1 MACNLLT
8 YTFEGVSV
16 AVSNQ
21 RGKVLVKR
29 TFLVSAFILAIFLAF
44 APDRARADEITVA
57 GSTASTPPVGITFA
71 PNSFSGATSGGF
83 AAFSNLG
90 WYTLSTGPGSYN
102 GNVLNLVVTFT
113 LPSGISGGAA
123 STFVAN
129 LFGNVNTT
137 AQGGVTIAFTNPS
150 QNFTFSNASG
160 NGSFSFTVNS
170 VSVNPGGTT
179 ALSGYVSG
187 GYVGVTPVPEPSG
200 GLLLGAGLLLIPFIR
215 LRKLS

>member
-1 MACNLLT
+1 M
-8 YTFEGVSV
+8 
-16 AVSNQ
+16 SNQ

-29 TFLVSAFILAIFLAF
+29 TFLLSAFILAVTLAF
-44 APDRARADEITVA
+44 TPDRARADEITVA
-57 GSTASTPPVGITFA
+57 GSTASVPPVGIIFA
-71 PNSFSGATSGGF
+71 LNSFSGTTSGGF

-90 WYTLSTGPGSYN
+90 WYTLSTGPGIYN
-102 GNVLNLVVTFT
+102 GNVVNLVVTFT

-137 AQGGVTIAFTNPS
+137 AQGGVTIAFTNPT

-170 VSVNPGGTT
+170 LSVNPGGTT

-187 GYVGVTPVPEPSG
+187 GSVTPVPEPSNR
-200 GLLLGAGLLLIPFIR
+200 LLLGAGLLLVPFLR
-215 LRKLS
+215 LRRLS

>member
-1 MACNLLT
+1 V
-8 YTFEGVSV
+8 YRVFD
-16 AVSNQ
+16 Q

-29 TFLVSAFILAIFLAF
+29 TFLLSAFILAIILAF
-44 APDRARADEITVA
+44 APDRARANEITVA
-57 GSTASTPPVGITFA
+57 GSTASTPPLGINFA
-71 PNSFSGATSGGF
+71 SNSFSGTTSGGF
-83 AAFSNLG
+83 AAFSSLG
-90 WYTLSTGPGSYN
+90 WYTLQAIPGIYN
-102 GNVLNLVVTFT
+102 GNVVALVVTFT

-137 AQGGVTIAFTNPS
+137 AQGGVTIAFTNPT

-170 VSVNPGGTT
+170 LSVNPGGTT

-187 GYVGVTPVPEPSG
+187 GSVTPVPEPSNR
-200 GLLLGAGLLLIPFIR
+200 LLLGAGLLLIPFLR
-215 LRKLS
+215 LRRLS

>member
-1 MACNLLT
+1 M
-8 YTFEGVSV
+8 
-16 AVSNQ
+16 SNQ

-29 TFLVSAFILAIFLAF
+29 TFLLSAFILAVILAF

-71 PNSFSGATSGGF
+71 ADSFSGTTSGGF

-90 WYTLSTGPGSYN
+90 WYTLSISPGVYN
-102 GNVLNLVVTFT
+102 GDVVNLVVTFT

-129 LFGNVNTT
+129 LFGNVNTA
-137 AQGGVTIAFTNPS
+137 AQGGVTIAFTNPT

-170 VSVNPGGTT
+170 LSVNPGGTT
-179 ALSGYVSG
+179 ALSGYVSSG
-187 GYVGVTPVPEPSG
+187 SVTPVPEPSNK
-200 GLLLGAGLLLIPFIR
+200 LLLGAGLLLIPFVR
-215 LRKLS
+215 LRRLS

>member
-1 MACNLLT
+1 M
-8 YTFEGVSV
+8 YRVFD
-16 AVSNQ
+16 Q

-29 TFLVSAFILAIFLAF
+29 TFLLSAFILAIILAF
-44 APDRARADEITVA
+44 APDRARANEITVA
-57 GSTASTPPVGITFA
+57 GSTASTPPLGINFA
-71 PNSFSGATSGGF
+71 SNSFSGTTSGGF
-83 AAFSNLG
+83 AAFSSLG
-90 WYTLSTGPGSYN
+90 WYTLQAIPGIYN
-102 GNVLNLVVTFT
+102 GNVVALVVTFT

-137 AQGGVTIAFTNPS
+137 AQGGVTIAFTNAT

-179 ALSGYVSG
+179 ALSGYASG
-187 GYVGVTPVPEPSG
+187 GSVTPVPEPSNR
-200 GLLLGAGLLLIPFIR
+200 LLLGAGLLLIPFLR